1 MSINIVEMSINKS
14 TKSSDLFLI
23 FVRSFI
29 NINTTKEIRKNPHK
43 TNNIQR
49 GVGWQFPASN
59 INGPNFLIFERKS
72 GGQFIPIPLT
82 KALKFDVKGR
92 EKIYVES
99 NVIPVPIKN
108 L

>member
-1 MSINIVEMSINKS
+1 MSINIVEISINKS

-43 TNNIQR
+43 TKNIQR
-49 GVGWQFPASN
+49 GVGWQLPASK
-59 INGPNFLIFERKS
+59 IKGPNFLIFERNCE
-72 GGQFIPIPLT
+72 GQFIPIPLI

-99 NVIPVPIKN
+99 NIVPVPIKN